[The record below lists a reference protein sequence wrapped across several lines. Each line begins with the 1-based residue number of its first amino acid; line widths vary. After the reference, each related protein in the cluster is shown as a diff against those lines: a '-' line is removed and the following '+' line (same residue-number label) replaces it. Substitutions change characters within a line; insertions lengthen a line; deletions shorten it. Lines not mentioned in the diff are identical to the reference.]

1 MARRPEKG
9 NAPEVAATGASSV
22 QTQPMTE
29 GFDVVDSTCSSANRA
44 TPSTLQRV
52 NPPAF
57 NFGNHPVRV
66 VIRDG
71 EPWFVASDV
80 CEALDYVNP
89 RKAVA
94 DHLDDDERGVTTGDT
109 LGGKQKMT
117 IINESGLYALV
128 LRSRKPEARKFAKWV
143 TSEVLPAIRR
153 SGAYVMPY
161 KPGPGDTLSQAQQ
174 DALRAIVRTKSAQ
187 LTDKGAG
194 KDAIAKFNVQAWSKL
209 KNHFG
214 VGYRQIPA
222 QEFEEAV
229 SLLTRHTVEWGVVDD
244 GPRAGTVNEMVAEW
258 VRKVEEPNGYPA
270 MLFMPLVDVV
280 QRKMGKRMAVDGS
293 PAASIDPTRLAPA
306 MAAANAIAAK
316 VQQHVFGELLRSKG
330 WKLGRWLLSFN
341 LGADGET
348 PVVREIANDEWVC
361 SADQL
366 ARNIGD
372 PGFIL
377 ENRELAILAA
387 ACNQRLAQRLERVAA
402 QVPARVAA

>member
-22 QTQPMTE
+22 QTQPLTE
-29 GFDVVDSTCSSANRA
+29 GFDVEDSTCSSSIRA

-52 NPPAF
+52 NQPVF
-57 NFGNHPVRV
+57 NFGDHPVRV

-71 EPWFVASDV
+71 EPWFVAGDV
-80 CEALDYVNP
+80 CAALDYKNTS
-89 RKAVA
+89 KAVG
-94 DHLDDDERGVTTGDT
+94 DHLDQDERYNEPLDR
-109 LGGKQKMT
+109 GGSQLL
-117 IINESGLYALV
+117 INESGLYALV
-128 LRSRKPEARKFAKWV
+128 LRSRKPEARKFSKWV
-143 TSEVLPAIRR
+143 TGEVLPAIRK

-229 SLLTRHTVEWGVVDD
+229 SLLTRHTVEWEVVDD

-280 QRKMGKRMAVDGS
+280 QRKMGKRMTVDGL
-293 PAASIDPTRLAPA
+293 PAAEIDLARLAPA
-306 MAAANAIAAK
+306 MAAANAVAAK

-330 WKLGRWLLSFN
+330 WRLGRWLLSFN

-348 PVVREIANDEWVC
+348 PVVREIANDEWV
-361 SADQL
+361 STADQL
-366 ARNIGD
+366 ARNIAD
-372 PGFIL
+372 PNFLL

-387 ACNQRLAQRLERVAA
+387 ACSQRLAQSMGRA
-402 QVPARVAA
+402 PARIPAPAAA